1 LTRTEC
7 EAERLTAEDA
17 RILRLERGAIAG
29 HRCNV
34 IVVDPPPDGEP
45 PTIDALRAHVTS
57 RLGRAPRCRQRLA
70 PTPLGVAP
78 PLWVDDVDFDVT
90 RHVRELAEDREIDDE
105 ALPRAL
111 ARLMEGRLDRRHP
124 LWSLHMARLRGGR
137 TALLWREHH
146 CMADGMNS
154 LRVLSAL
161 VWDTEAQ
168 PGPAELPA
176 HTPTPSYTKTELLR
190 FGLAARFRQPA
201 PSSDR
206 HAERRGWRP
215 SLAEVGRIAGAV
227 RRELF
232 PGSDLSPLAA
242 RIGPHRTVAWISG
255 PLAELHDAGKAVGP
269 RVTVNDVVLAVVTGG
284 MRRWLS
290 ARQARVE
297 HIRVKVPVSLH
308 RPGEKRDQLGNRD
321 SFLVIDLPIL
331 EQDIREQL
339 MAISRETSERKG
351 AHDADELDA
360 LIQEAEH
367 LPMGDHVVDLTMS
380 PHVFALNVSNVPGP
394 PGPLYVMGG
403 RVASLDGVAE
413 VAQEHALRVGARS
426 SLGRLSF
433 GLCADPDVVPDLDLI
448 VEGMRRS
455 IADLLAPAA
464 PGRFS
469 VGRAGDVSLPR

>member
-1 LTRTEC
+1 MARTEC

-17 RILRLERGAIAG
+17 RILGLERGAIAG
-29 HRCNV
+29 HCCNV

-45 PTIDALRAHVTS
+45 PTIDALRAHITS
-57 RLGRAPRCRQRLA
+57 RLDFAPRCRQRLA
-70 PTPLGVAP
+70 PTPLGLAP
-78 PLWVDDVDFDVT
+78 PLWVDDIDFDIT
-90 RHVRELAEDREIDDE
+90 RHVRQLAEDREIDDE
-105 ALPRAL
+105 TLPRVL

-146 CMADGMNS
+146 CMADGMSS
-154 LRVLSAL
+154 LRLLSAL
-161 VWDTEAQ
+161 LWDTE
-168 PGPAELPA
+168 PHSGPAESPP
-176 HTPTPSYTKTELLR
+176 HHPTPSYTKTELLR
-190 FGLAARFRQPA
+190 FGLAARFRPSA
-201 PSSDR
+201 PSTDGG
-206 HAERRGWRP
+206 AERRGWWP
-215 SLAEVGRIAGAV
+215 SLAEVGRAAGAV

-232 PGSDLSPLAA
+232 PSSDLSPLAA
-242 RIGPHRTVAWISG
+242 RVGHRRTVAWISG

-290 ARQARVE
+290 AREARAE

-308 RPGEKRDQLGNRD
+308 RPGEERNELVNRD
-321 SFLVIDLPIL
+321 SFLFIDLPIL
-331 EQDIREQL
+331 EPDIRQQL
-339 MAISRETSERKG
+339 IAISKETSERKG

-394 PGPLYVMGG
+394 PGPLSVLGG

-413 VAQEHALRVGARS
+413 VAQAHALRVAARS
-426 SLGRLSF
+426 SVGRLSF
-433 GLCADPDVVPDLDLI
+433 GLCADPDVVPDLHLI
-448 VEGMRRS
+448 IEGMRSS
-455 IADLLAPAA
+455 IEDLLAPAA
-464 PGRFS
+464 T
-469 VGRAGDVSLPR
+469 